1 MKQTVR
7 RFSLAVAMC
16 MALGVVPVVATAG
29 PSAADGSH
37 RALLAYD
44 RAADYDAVSTDIR
57 VPMRDGQALRCT
69 LYRPGHGDSPAEGR
83 FPGIVMDF
91 VPYRLAQDHAFSQSA
106 TWFAGRGYVV
116 LMCSVRGTGGSAGTW
131 TPFSAQEQ
139 RDNVDLIEWLATQP
153 FSTGKV
159 GQTGESY
166 GGINSYR
173 AAAAHPP
180 HLVAIA
186 PVISWKSP
194 FDEIWYKGGIR
205 STVFRWWPFVTWGL
219 ATPDQSPAALASMAE
234 RAAAYETDAN
244 AHPTH
249 DAYWQAQEVDIAAVD
264 RSDVAVLGIGGWGDL
279 FPKGMVDN
287 YRGARDQSWLLMF
300 PHAHVELGPGLP
312 GFPPELDHARLAW
325 FDRWLAGRADAPL
338 PASKVTSWE
347 MPRDGGR
354 WRQLADLPDRPAG
367 EVLQLTGTGALAVDT
382 GPPTSHTYTVNPFDT
397 SCACSDRGGYTPPA
411 VATDQ
416 QVADRSRLHFD
427 TGPLAAPVVVA
438 GNPEVH
444 LRIAL
449 SAADTNLVVHLEDIG
464 PDGRAILMTS
474 GWLRASFRESAANPA
489 PLEPGRPYDITVQMW
504 PTHWRVPAGHG
515 LRLSITSGDLNSIEP
530 NAPPGS
536 VTLLVGDGRST
547 LTVPTIAS

>member
-1 MKQTVR
+1 
-7 RFSLAVAMC
+7 
-16 MALGVVPVVATAG
+16 
-29 PSAADGSH
+29 
-37 RALLAYD
+37 
-44 RAADYDAVSTDIR
+44 
-57 VPMRDGQALRCT
+57 
-69 LYRPGHGDSPAEGR
+69 
-83 FPGIVMDF
+83 
-91 VPYRLAQDHAFSQSA
+91 
-106 TWFAGRGYVV
+106 
-116 LMCSVRGTGGSAGTW
+116 
-131 TPFSAQEQ
+131 
-139 RDNVDLIEWLATQP
+139 
-153 FSTGKV
+153 V

>member
-1 MKQTVR
+1 
-7 RFSLAVAMC
+7 MC

-180 HLVAIA
+180 KIFG
-186 PVISWKSP
+186 SKKYDSP
-194 FDEIWYKGGIR
+194 PRHEDHE
-205 STVFRWWPFVTWGL
+205 
-219 ATPDQSPAALASMAE
+219 E
-234 RAAAYETDAN
+234 RE
-244 AHPTH
+244 
-249 DAYWQAQEVDIAAVD
+249 E
-264 RSDVAVLGIGGWGDL
+264 
-279 FPKGMVDN
+279 F
-287 YRGARDQSWLLMF
+287 
-300 PHAHVELGPGLP
+300 
-312 GFPPELDHARLAW
+312 
-325 FDRWLAGRADAPL
+325 
-338 PASKVTSWE
+338 SK
-347 MPRDGGR
+347 
-354 WRQLADLPDRPAG
+354 
-367 EVLQLTGTGALAVDT
+367 
-382 GPPTSHTYTVNPFDT
+382 YF
-397 SCACSDRGGYTPPA
+397 
-411 VATDQ
+411 
-416 QVADRSRLHFD
+416 
-427 TGPLAAPVVVA
+427 
-438 GNPEVH
+438 
-444 LRIAL
+444 
-449 SAADTNLVVHLEDIG
+449 
-464 PDGRAILMTS
+464 
-474 GWLRASFRESAANPA
+474 
-489 PLEPGRPYDITVQMW
+489 
-504 PTHWRVPAGHG
+504 
-515 LRLSITSGDLNSIEP
+515 
-530 NAPPGS
+530 
-536 VTLLVGDGRST
+536 
-547 LTVPTIAS
+547 